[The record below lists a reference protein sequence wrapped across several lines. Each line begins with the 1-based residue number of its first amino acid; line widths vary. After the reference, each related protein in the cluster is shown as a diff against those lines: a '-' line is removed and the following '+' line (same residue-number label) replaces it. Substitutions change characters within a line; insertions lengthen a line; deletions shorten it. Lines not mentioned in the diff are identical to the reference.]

1 MAAGKKKLKKQN
13 RHSTEQLA
21 LNKDWIPR
29 EARVKVF
36 FVQHRRLLTFAGA
49 LIVFVTFIVKDG
61 LREQLKDLV
70 SSIDSAESVFAIR
83 NDTATTAMWLQRL
96 QEQVDWIAE
105 KIKLKGTSYSGDMV
119 ERLHSSLEIINE
131 VHESL
136 AVSLDNISQLLEK
149 VPGQQQSEKKHKE
162 LEERLKDLREQ
173 RDALLLIFGREPM
186 SILWKIAPLLN
197 ETQKASDD
205 TRQLAKDVL
214 AEATKKRK
222 AREKIVNTTTWASYV
237 LYTLGWGLGLA
248 GRVYGAGDLGGAEAE

>member
-1 MAAGKKKLKKQN
+1 M
-13 RHSTEQLA
+13 TEQLA

-29 EARVKVF
+29 EARLKIF
-36 FVQHRRLLTFAGA
+36 FGKHRRLVTFIGA
-49 LIVFVTFIVKDG
+49 LIVFVTFVIKDG

-119 ERLHSSLEIINE
+119 ERMHSSLEIINE

-136 AVSLDNISQLLEK
+136 DVSLGNISQLLEK
-149 VPGQQQSEKKHKE
+149 VPGQQQNEKKHKE
-162 LEERLKDLREQ
+162 IEDRLRDLREQ
-173 RDALLLIFGREPM
+173 REALLMIFTREPM
-186 SILWKIAPLLN
+186 SILWKIAPLLS

-205 TRQLAKDVL
+205 TRQFAKDVL
-214 AEATKKRK
+214 AEATKERK
-222 AREKIVNTTTWASYV
+222 QRERVVNATTWTSYV

-248 GRVYGAGDLGGAEAE
+248 GRVYGVDGVEGADAE